1 MESCTIWAG
10 SNIIWEES
18 SYLTSLKTY
27 KYFLFLFLKSRN
39 EDQLEQVRCDI
50 RYSILGVTGVRVDSF
65 TPESIFEYI
74 VKTRIRELLSAAMKC
89 VDLVSTEVMA
99 VIKTTAEEVR
109 MGVVCKIIKIV
120 VGVVYKRLNM
130 YA

>member
-1 MESCTIWAG
+1 M
-10 SNIIWEES
+10 
-18 SYLTSLKTY
+18 
-27 KYFLFLFLKSRN
+27 FLFLKSRN